1 MVFSQSTWKIQFTN
15 LRAFTCS
22 KSKLE
27 TPEQGVKSSK
37 INKSN
42 QRQCRRSGVFI
53 VNFKHIL
60 KFLLV
65 FLLLPL
71 SRPRPI
77 EVFLLLAFLLYLNR
91 YFCSRPAKTIEIYR
105 NRLSYPF
112 LFSLLKERSCLWL
125 IILTTRYYVAFS
137 ISLPVTRCAGH
148 NTDLTSNSNIS

>member
-37 INKSN
+37 VNKSN
-42 QRQCRRSGVFI
+42 RRQCRRSGVFI

-71 SRPRPI
+71 SRPRPT
-77 EVFLLLAFLLYLNR
+77 EVFLLLYFLLYLNR
-91 YFCSRPAKTIEIYR
+91 YFCFRPAKTIEIYG
-105 NRLSYPF
+105 NSYPF
-112 LFSLLKERSCLWL
+112 LFSLLKERSCLLL
-125 IILTTRYYVAFS
+125 IILTTRYS
-137 ISLPVTRCAGH
+137 ISLPVTHCAGH
-148 NTDLTSNSNIS
+148 NTDLPSNSNIL

>member
-37 INKSN
+37 VNKSN
-42 QRQCRRSGVFI
+42 RRQCRRSGVFI

-71 SRPRPI
+71 SRPRPT
-77 EVFLLLAFLLYLNR
+77 EVFLLLDFLLYLNR
-91 YFCSRPAKTIEIYR
+91 YFCFRPAKTIEIYG
-105 NRLSYPF
+105 NSYPF
-112 LFSLLKERSCLWL
+112 LFSLLKERSCLLL
-125 IILTTRYYVAFS
+125 IILTTRYS
-137 ISLPVTRCAGH
+137 ISLPVTHCAGH
-148 NTDLTSNSNIS
+148 NTDLPSNSNIL